1 MPVSLDATAARA
13 TSTSFSLFEMASKGV
28 RGLNE
33 ALKAMCISSGC
44 STATRTSL
52 IGSTA
57 AAATQS
63 RPFVPV
69 SFSRSL
75 ATEAPTPSE
84 ASSPSRLT
92 TSPTWNPI
100 STVPLTIHSF
110 PDLEPVSLEDWSIK
124 HLYLP
129 LRRDL
134 LHLAVV
140 YEGDNARQ
148 GSASSK
154 NRWEVH
160 GSHRKIRPQKGTGR
174 ARQGSKQSPLIRG
187 GGKSH
192 GPHPRDFSTN
202 LTRKVYDKAWRTA
215 LSYRYRRGD
224 LVVCED
230 GMDLPLSEDFHALV
244 RADYIKGE
252 LRDGYLRKQAK
263 QLMHAHGWGR
273 DFGRTLFVTEA
284 PRATLFDAVGLAGED
299 GRALEV
305 EDVDVKDLLTEGRVV
320 VERSALRRMIEEHQ
334 SDLVT
339 QVAFSSPSAALSAS
353 AVAAAAAQ

>member
-1 MPVSLDATAARA
+1 MLRQSSHPYNANAQGHRPAPLPV
-13 TSTSFSLFEMASKGV
+13 
-28 RGLNE
+28 
-33 ALKAMCISSGC
+33 
-44 STATRTSL
+44 
-52 IGSTA
+52 
-57 AAATQS
+57 
-63 RPFVPV
+63 
-69 SFSRSL
+69 
-75 ATEAPTPSE
+75 
-84 ASSPSRLT
+84 
-92 TSPTWNPI
+92 
-100 STVPLTIHSF
+100 STVPVTIHSF
-110 PDLEPVSLEDWSIK
+110 PDLEPVSLEDWSVK

-140 YEGDNARQ
+140 YEGDSSRQ

-154 NRWEVH
+154 TRWEVH

-192 GPHPRDFSTN
+192 GPHPRDFSTK

-230 GMDLPLSEDFHALV
+230 GMDMLLSEDYHALV
-244 RADYIKGE
+244 QADYIKGE
-252 LRDGYLRKQAK
+252 LKDSYLRKQAK
-263 QLMHAHGWGR
+263 QLMAAHGWGR
-273 DFGRTLFVTEA
+273 EFGRTLFVTEA
-284 PRATLFDAVGLAGED
+284 PRTTLFEAVSLAGED
-299 GRALEV
+299 GRALDV

-320 VERSALRRMIEEHQ
+320 IERSALRRMIEEHQ

-339 QVAFSSPSAALSAS
+339 QVSFSSPSALLGAAS
-353 AVAAAAAQ
+353 TQ

>member
-1 MPVSLDATAARA
+1 
-13 TSTSFSLFEMASKGV
+13 MASKGV
-28 RGLNE
+28 RSLSE
-33 ALKAMCISSGC
+33 ALKALSISSGC
-44 STATRTSL
+44 STTRTSL
-52 IGSTA
+52 LRST

-63 RPFVPV
+63 RPFVPT

-84 ASSPSRLT
+84 TSTQSRLT
-92 TSPTWNPI
+92 TSTTWNPI
-100 STVPLTIHSF
+100 STVPVTIHTF
-110 PDLEPVSLEDWSIK
+110 PHLEPISLEDWSVK

-140 YEGDNARQ
+140 YEGDNTRQ

-154 NRWEVH
+154 TRWEVH

-202 LTRKVYDKAWRTA
+202 LPRKVYDKAWRTA

-230 GMDLPLSEDFHALV
+230 GMDLPLSEDYHMLV
-244 RADYIKGE
+244 QADYIKGD
-252 LRDGYLRKQAK
+252 LKDGYLRKQAK
-263 QLMHAHGWGR
+263 QLMSAHNWGR
-273 DFGRTLFVTEA
+273 EFGRTLFVTSD
-284 PRATLFDAVGLAGED
+284 PRATLFDAVALAGED

-339 QVAFSSPSAALSAS
+339 QVAFSSALPEAAAVSAAAG
-353 AVAAAAAQ
+353 AE